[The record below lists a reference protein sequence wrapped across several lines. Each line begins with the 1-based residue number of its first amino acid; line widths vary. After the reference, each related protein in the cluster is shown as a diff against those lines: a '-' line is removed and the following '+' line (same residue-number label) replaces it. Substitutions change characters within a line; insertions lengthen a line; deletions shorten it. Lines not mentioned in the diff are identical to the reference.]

1 MWQPQQSRRHSD
13 PLLEDSRVQ
22 LLSLS
27 NTHPR
32 YFLSQHPAA
41 VGGGGGGGGVGR
53 GGGMG
58 ESIKLP
64 GIAQTPRE
72 LTKVHVMS
80 IVEAQL
86 RHSAA

>member
-13 PLLEDSRVQ
+13 PFLEDSHVQ

-32 YFLSQHPAA
+32 YFFSQYPAA
-41 VGGGGGGGGVGR
+41 VGGGGGGGGVGG

-72 LTKVHVMS
+72 LTKVDFFHVMS
-80 IVEAQL
+80 IVEDN
-86 RHSAA
+86 